1 MTACIGRREFVT
13 LLSAAAAPWPLS
25 ARAEQPERLRRIV
38 FLHGIAEHD
47 PEATARVEAFRQGLE
62 ALGWVENRNIQIA
75 HRYSGGD
82 FLQIQTYTKELVDS
96 SPDLIVASSS
106 PVIAALKQA
115 TSTIPIVFSVVNDP
129 LGQGFIASQ
138 ARPGGNITGFT
149 FVEFAMIGKWLELL
163 KEIAPGVKRIRL
175 LFNPQTAAYYPFF
188 LREFGANAT
197 SLAAEISAT
206 PVRDAAEIEAAVAAL
221 APEPGGG
228 LIAAPDPFLNAHR
241 GIVIAL
247 SERHRLPA
255 IFGFRRYVMEG
266 ALISYGP
273 DAVDVVRRSAS
284 YVDRILK
291 GEKPAD
297 LPVQAPTKYG
307 LAINLKT
314 AKALGLEIPPT
325 LLARADEV
333 IE

>member
-1 MTACIGRREFVT
+1 VRRREFIALFGGGV
-13 LLSAAAAPWPLS
+13 AWPLA
-25 ARAEQPERLRRIV
+25 ARAQQPERMRRIV
-38 FLHGIAEHD
+38 FLHGIAEND
-47 PEATARVEAFRQGLE
+47 PEAKARVVAFRQGLE
-62 ALGWVENRNIQIA
+62 ALGWEENRNIRIA
-75 HRYSGGD
+75 HRFSGGD
-82 FLQIQTYTKELVDS
+82 FVQMQTYTTELVNS

-115 TSTIPIVFSVVNDP
+115 TSAIPIVFSVVNDP

-149 FVEFAMIGKWLELL
+149 FVEFPMIGKWLELL
-163 KEIAPGVKRIRL
+163 KEIAPGVRRITL
-175 LFNPQTAAYYPFF
+175 LFNPQTAPYYPFF

-206 PVRDAAEIEAAVAAL
+206 PVRDEAEIEAAVEAL
-221 APEPGGG
+221 ARGPVGG

-241 GIVIAL
+241 GVVMTL

-255 IFGFRRYVMEG
+255 IFGFSRYVSEG
-266 ALISYGP
+266 ALMSYGP
-273 DAVDVVRRSAS
+273 DAVDIVRRSAS

-297 LPVQAPTKYG
+297 LPVQAPIKYELG
-307 LAINLKT
+307 INLKT
-314 AKALGLEIPPT
+314 AKTLGLDVPPT